1 MPSNKSNGA
10 PMNNNHRAAPCDR
23 ARGDLPR
30 SFILTITVVHQA
42 WCKEKMAAAYEC
54 TLGNWKFPVRM

>member
-42 WCKEKMAAAYEC
+42 WCKEKLAAVYEC
-54 TLGNWKFPVRM
+54 TLGN